1 MDESPYI
8 TTGADIFISPYT
20 PFLHHISILEEDEP
34 FQRWCEQRL
43 IYYTKCTHSTEFRRC
58 NNRENPNREDNNC
71 NQDCRLPE
79 EYVACFNVLCPD
91 CETLGRP
98 EPAVSDD
105 EIKRLYQ
112 EYDSRFNATFD
123 NFYLYV
129 CNAEQ
134 EGNMELNRMEDVL
147 YNQRSVDEE
156 ILAELAAAAIED
168 AHDVMELDGGSS
180 EDEEGSSEVGYS
192 GPGSSPGPGSSG
204 SERFYEF
211 EPEPEREDYSEG
223 WVERLPRGDTALTRA
238 DWFRRLAWR
247 TARQR
252 EMRQPPAPYYIPDKA
267 DDETDLLVRLQEP
280 GTGEDQCVVCM
291 DQLSEGDDIRIL
303 PCGHLFHYECIRR
316 WLFNRRCPVCRQRY
330 EIKGLPRFS
339 DEDGEG
345 DSNDGS
351 EPATSSPPPPPSS
364 GTGQQGGGEEERGQ
378 AQGNAPVAHMWP
390 IGTFKSMARLSYP
403 YSTFGGQSLSR
414 WQPTARNMVMA

>member
-1 MDESPYI
+1 MGDSPYI

-20 PFLHHISILEEDEP
+20 PFLHHASILEEEEP

-43 IYYTKCTHSTEFRRC
+43 LYYIQCTHSTEFRRC

-71 NQDCRLPE
+71 DEEDCRLPT
-79 EYVACFNVLCPD
+79 EYVVCVNNLCPD
-91 CETLGRP
+91 CEARGHP
-98 EPAVSDD
+98 EPAVADD
-105 EIKRLYQ
+105 ERERLFQ
-112 EYDSRFNATFD
+112 EYNVRHQATLRIFD
-123 NFYLYV
+123 QFV
-129 CNAEQ
+129 TDAEQ
-134 EGNMELNRMEDVL
+134 GGNPELMDMENLL
-147 YNQRSVDEE
+147 HNQGNVGEQ

-168 AHDVMELDGGSS
+168 AYDVMDLDGGSTQ
-180 EDEEGSSEVGYS
+180 DEESSSGGGYF
-192 GPGSSPGPGSSG
+192 GPGSSPGPGPPG
-204 SERFYEF
+204 PERFYEF

-223 WVERLPRGDTALTRA
+223 WVERLPRGDTALTRV

-247 TARQR
+247 TARQQ
-252 EMRQPPAPYYIPDKA
+252 EMRQPPAPYYVPDKA

-280 GTGEDQCVVCM
+280 RTGEDQCVVCM
-291 DQLSEGDDIRIL
+291 DQLSEGDDIRRL

-351 EPATSSPPPPPSS
+351 EPATSSPPPAPSS
-364 GTGQQGGGEEERGQ
+364 GTGQQGGGDEERGQ

-390 IGTFKSMARLSYP
+390 IRTFKNMTRSSYP
-403 YSTFGGQSLSR
+403 HSALGEQSLSG
-414 WQPTARNMVMA
+414 